1 MLAPDS
7 KLVRLAKFL
16 YDFFEMIII
25 AATITIVTFMFIGRL
40 TVVDGPSMM
49 NTLIDKET
57 LFVSNFAYTPKQ
69 GDIVVFQQPNSHIN
83 EPIVKRVI
91 ATEGQ
96 VVDIDFDNWI
106 VYVDGKP
113 LFIDNNGDPMI
124 EPYIN
129 YKDGYRMNEYDVDFP
144 ITVPEGEVFLMGD
157 NRNHSNDSR
166 SSDIGTV
173 DKRYIFGR
181 VICRIRPFSKFGP
194 VN

>member
-7 KLVRLAKFL
+7 KLIRLAKFI
-16 YDFFEMIII
+16 YDFFEMIVI
-25 AATITIVTFMFIGRL
+25 AATITIITFMFAGRL

-49 NTLIDKET
+49 NTLIDKEV
-57 LFVSNFAYTPKQ
+57 LFVSNFAYTPKA
-69 GDIVVFQQPNSHIN
+69 GDIVVFQQPNSHVN
-83 EPIVKRVI
+83 GPIVKRVI

-106 VYVDGKP
+106 VYVDGES
-113 LFIDNNGDPMI
+113 LFEDSNGDPMI

-129 YKDGYRMNEYDVDFP
+129 YKEDYRMNEYDIDFP
-144 ITVPEGEVFLMGD
+144 ITVPKGEVFLMGD

-173 DKRYIFGR
+173 DVRYIFGR
-181 VICRIRPFSKFGP
+181 VISRIRPFSKFGP